1 MFSIDTESDFAFLED
16 AWGVTSK
23 AKDRYPTAPSSK
35 QQVVSRNHTEPPS
48 YEAYQER
55 KSSVNESSPLHV
67 VSPSSQSDTPHN
79 PEILVRI
86 QNPILHEYFHVYKDE
101 YRDKIIENI
110 LLHHVQ
116 IVGDREKRGQK
127 NTTTLAS
134 LGEKMKTI
142 LSQTSS
148 DTVSQKH
155 ENLLLITWF
164 AIAFLLFLLLIKGG
178 R

>member
-1 MFSIDTESDFAFLED
+1 MFSIDTEPEFAFLED

-23 AKDRYPTAPSSK
+23 AKNRYPTAPSSK

-48 YEAYQER
+48 YEAYQE
-55 KSSVNESSPLHV
+55 KNSSVNETSSSHV
-67 VSPSSQSDTPHN
+67 VSPSSQSDPPHN

-86 QNPILHEYFHVYKDE
+86 QNPILQEYFHVYKDE
-101 YRDKIIENI
+101 YRDEIIENI
-110 LLHHVQ
+110 LLHH
-116 IVGDREKRGQK
+116 IKTLRDREKRGQK

-148 DTVSQKH
+148 DTGAKEH
-155 ENLLLITWF
+155 EFLLLITWF